1 MIPPPRTV
9 HYLRQSK
16 LFQNVSDEILD
27 EMQPQPELL
36 AIKAGEVLIQQGDSG
51 TDYFQLV
58 SGRLRV
64 FGELPNGKL
73 KPLSEIYPGEGVGE
87 MSLISGEPRSAT
99 VIARL
104 DSEVVRVTQA
114 ALLKLIE
121 RKPDMALEIAR
132 LVTSR
137 LAGQQRQPTKHQT
150 IAILS
155 LNAGVDAQALAEGL
169 TGQLENARV
178 LPGPVPNREIEK
190 TLNYAIYAAGHLDT
204 AWARLCFLH
213 ADIVLLAVNAVE
225 ESPSGLI
232 DLPFPA
238 GVDRS
243 LFGKIH
249 LLMVHPTEWRRDCG
263 TAAWIARLSPE
274 EYHHVRAGNR
284 KDFGRLARIL
294 SGRAVN
300 LVLSGGG
307 ARAFSQLGVLKAFR
321 KAGFHF
327 DRAAGSSMG
336 AFVAAAY
343 AYDGDFEDMIVRMK
357 EGLTKFKPDRDF
369 TLPMLSLLRGQRL
382 QDFGT
387 SICSDWRIEDLP
399 MRYFCLSSCL
409 DDGEIVPHFDGL
421 VMTALRASCAFPV
434 LGPPLFI
441 DGKLLIDGG
450 VLNNLPIDV
459 MKRHF
464 NGAVAAIDISAFAPL
479 KMDARWDRAC
489 PSGFDIFWNK
499 VKPFATSLHAPNI
512 LEILVRTLD
521 LTCRAQIQRSRLLAD
536 WLIEPPV
543 ADCGLTD
550 FGRFDQMVEIG
561 YRHGCELIE
570 ELRANPELAKARGV
584 TGLL

>member
-1 MIPPPRTV
+1 MKPAQ
-9 HYLRQSK
+9 YLKQSK
-16 LFQNVSDEILD
+16 IFQNVSDAILNEID
-27 EMQPQPELL
+27 PQPEMF
-36 AIKAGEVLIQQGDSG
+36 AIRAGDVLIRQGEAG
-51 TDYFQLV
+51 TDYFHLL

-64 FGELPNGKL
+64 FGALPNGKL

-87 MSLISGEPRSAT
+87 MSLITGEPRSAT
-99 VIARL
+99 VIARV
-104 DSEVVRVTQA
+104 DSELIRVAQA

-121 RKPDMALEIAR
+121 RKPELALEIAR

-137 LAGQQRQPTKHQT
+137 LAGQQRPVTKSQT
-150 IAILS
+150 IAVLS
-155 LNAGVDAQALAEGL
+155 LSASVEAAPLAQALADCL
-169 TGQLENARV
+169 PNAR
-178 LPGPVPNREIEK
+178 LLGSAHDREREK
-190 TLNYAIYAAGHLDT
+190 TLNYAVYAAGYLDK
-204 AWARLCFLH
+204 AWARACFLH
-213 ADIVLLAVNAVE
+213 ADLVVLAVNAAE
-225 ESPSGLI
+225 EAPQGLI

-238 GVDRS
+238 GVDRE
-243 LFGKIH
+243 LFGKMH
-249 LLMVHPTEWRRDCG
+249 LLMVHPAEWKRDCG
-263 TAAWIARLSPE
+263 TAAWIGRLNPE

-284 KDFGRLARIL
+284 KDVGRLARLL

-321 KAGFHF
+321 KAGFAF

-343 AYDGDFEDMIVRMK
+343 AYDGDFDGMIVRMK
-357 EGLTKFKPDRDF
+357 EGLTKFKPDKDF

-387 SICSDWRIEDLP
+387 SICGDWRIEDLP
-399 MRYFCLSSCL
+399 TRYFCLSSCL
-409 DDGEIVPHFDGL
+409 DDGEIVTHFDGP

-459 MKRHF
+459 MKKHF
-464 NGAVAAIDISAFAPL
+464 TGSVTAIDISAFAPL

-521 LTCRAQIQRSRLLAD
+521 LTCRAQIQRSRVQAD

-543 ADCGLTD
+543 RDCGLTD
-550 FGRFDQMVEIG
+550 FHKFDQMVEAG
-561 YRHGCELIE
+561 YRHGMELLE
-570 ELRANPELAKARGV
+570 ELAAKPGVAEARGV
-584 TGLL
+584 ACLL